1 MRLLTGRAAFLAY
14 GLLIGMLL
22 WAVLR
27 AVRG

>member
-1 MRLLTGRAAFLAY
+1 LLTGRAAFLAY
-14 GLLIGMLL
+14 GLLIGILL